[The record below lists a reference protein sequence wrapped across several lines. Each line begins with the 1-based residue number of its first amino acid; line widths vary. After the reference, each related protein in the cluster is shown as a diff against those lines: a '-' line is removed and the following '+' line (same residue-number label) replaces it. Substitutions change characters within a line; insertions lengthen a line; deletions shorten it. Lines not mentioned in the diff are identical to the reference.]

1 MNSTSDEFEYP
12 PVLDVGPIIE
22 FKARVRAHRTYSK
35 RDTEFCGHTN
45 NLYYNCEASHR
56 GVGTELRAVCVIAQ
70 AGSGKTSMIRHHLA
84 RLPYFKPTV
93 DEFGDEV
100 SPILCVKLK
109 PSSTGKSMLRQ
120 LLKAMQIYGG
130 YSKANE
136 SELVDLV
143 VGHMKDLG
151 YRYLFIDELQHGA
164 RGTKDGYL
172 KQMQDALRGVI
183 DHDDW
188 PVHAILAGTEE
199 VLPIL
204 KEPQLRRRTYKMR
217 LQPLSLKYVDIVK
230 TLMNNVIVKAAGMN
244 FSFDDDDEIEKRL
257 MHAANYAMG
266 TAILLLQEACFDAFI
281 EGKATI
287 DIATMEKI
295 YRIKSGCIRP
305 DNIFLVDNFESIRPI
320 NSLSDMLLGV
330 AEDGDHDASN

>member
-1 MNSTSDEFEYP
+1 MNPAHNEFEYP
-12 PVLDVGPIIE
+12 PIHDIGPIID
-22 FKARVRAHRTYSK
+22 FKTKVRAHRTFSK
-35 RDTEFCGHTN
+35 RDTEFCLHANT
-45 NLYYNCEASHR
+45 LYYNCEASHR

-70 AGSGKTSMIRHHLA
+70 AGSGKTSMIKYHLA
-84 RLPYFKPTV
+84 RLPYFQPTV
-93 DEFGDEV
+93 DDFGDKV
-100 SPILCVKLK
+100 SPIVCVKLK

-120 LLKAMQIYGG
+120 LLKAMQIYSG

-143 VGHMKDLG
+143 VGHMKALG
-151 YRYLFIDELQHGA
+151 YKYIFIDELQHGA
-164 RGTKDGYL
+164 RGTEKGYL

-199 VLPIL
+199 VLPL
-204 KEPQLRRRTYKMR
+204 LREPQLRRRTYKMR
-217 LQPLSLKYVDIVK
+217 LQPLSLKYVDMVR
-230 TLMNNVIVKAAGMN
+230 TLMNNVIVKAAEMT

-281 EGKATI
+281 EGKTKI
-287 DIATMEKI
+287 DIATMEKV
-295 YRIKSGCIRP
+295 YRVASGCIRP
-305 DNIFLVDNFESIRPI
+305 DNIFIADNFMAIKPI
-320 NSLSDMLLGV
+320 HSLSDLLIGGI
-330 AEDGDHDASN
+330 EENDDDA